1 MRKLLL
7 VSTAAFGV
15 AAGATDTLH
24 AQAITSNVMQGVAS
38 VPLPVQAANNAN
50 NASVVMQPNGIAN
63 PTPGTIVVHF
73 NGRVEFGGAGEWSS
87 LDKVKG
93 TGPGNV
99 GAAKLD
105 PFTTIGFM
113 RLYSGV
119 DAVAT
124 NGLRYGASIE
134 FRQDFGP
141 VSGNTANSGSSANTF
156 SSTVFVR
163 RAFVYTAADRFGI
176 VRMGQG
182 DGVIGLFDNGVTTF
196 QNFDTGGWDGDFS
209 GSIPSNANLTFPFAA
224 LQGAEYGN
232 SKFVYLSPQ
241 LAGFDFGF
249 AYAPNSGDL
258 QDGPTINSL
267 TSTVGT
273 LTTCPIAASGCQA
286 LASSVVPLDGSR
298 FRNLTE
304 TGLRY
309 QGNLGPVGLDAFGI
323 YVNSGHVNVS
333 PAVAGS
339 QFQGLGY
346 GDIGLAV
353 TYAGFTVGG
362 HVTTGAY
369 NGVNALKPQ
378 GGANGTAWLV
388 GVQYATGPLTL
399 GASYYDYTSQGSPL
413 TVGIAQRRE
422 QGFAAG
428 SNYTLAPGL
437 VLYLSYLYGLRHQ
450 GDFDFATGATGS
462 TNNNIKTQLIALG
475 TVVKW

>member
-7 VSTAAFGV
+7 VSTATLGV
-15 AAGATDTLH
+15 AAAANNTVLAQTATQWT
-24 AQAITSNVMQGVAS
+24 TQGVPTVA
-38 VPLPVQAANNAN
+38 LPVQAANNAN
-50 NASVVMQPNGIAN
+50 NISPVMQQNGIAN
-63 PTPGTIVVHF
+63 PMPGTIVIHF
-73 NGRVEFGGAGEWSS
+73 NGRVEFGGVGEWSS
-87 LDKVKG
+87 LDKIKG
-93 TGPGNV
+93 VGAANT

-105 PFTTIGFM
+105 PITTVGFV
-113 RLYSGV
+113 RLYSGM
-119 DAVAT
+119 DAIAT

-134 FRQDFGP
+134 LRQDFAP
-141 VSGNTANSGSSANTF
+141 VSGSTANSGSSANT
-156 SSTVFVR
+156 SSNTIFVR
-163 RAFVYTAADRFGI
+163 RAFVYAAGDRFGI

-182 DGVIGLFDNGVTTF
+182 DGVIGIFDNGVTTF

-209 GSIPSNANLTFPFAA
+209 GSIPSNANLTFPFPA
-224 LQGAEYGN
+224 LQGAEYGS

-241 LAGFDFGF
+241 LLGFDFGF

-258 QDGPTINSL
+258 QDGQAINSL
-267 TSTVGT
+267 TPAAAT
-273 LTTCPIAASGCQA
+273 LTTCAVAASGCQA
-286 LASSVVPLDGSR
+286 LSSSSVALDGSR
-298 FRNLTE
+298 FRNETQ

-309 QGNLGPVGLDAFGI
+309 QGVVGPVGIDAFGI

-333 PAVAGS
+333 PAVLGS
-339 QFQGLGY
+339 QFQGQSY
-346 GDIGLAV
+346 GDLGLALS
-353 TYAGFTVGG
+353 YAGFTVGG
-362 HVTTGAY
+362 HLTTGAY
-369 NGVNALKPQ
+369 NGVNGLKPQ
-378 GGANGTAWLV
+378 GGANATAWLV
-388 GVQYATGPLTL
+388 GAQYATGPLTF

-450 GDFDFATGATGS
+450 GDFDFATSTTGS